1 MQKSMNAKANSPNRK
16 ATIEEGEAFSA
27 MNSCAPRAADCQRQ
41 LDKSATDRQPSKSS
55 HDQSHY
61 YGYIDLDAS
70 FCAGV
75 RAAYLVLFRVEA
87 GEDHVCRDG
96 LVAAEHL
103 TDIFGR
109 ERVEQR
115 RPLRHLRR

>member
-1 MQKSMNAKANSPNRK
+1 
-16 ATIEEGEAFSA
+16 

-41 LDKSATDRQPSKSS
+41 LDKSATDRQQSEMSS
-55 HDQSHY
+55 HDQSHHSDY
-61 YGYIDLDAS
+61 LEVDLDAS

-87 GEDHVCRDG
+87 GEDHVRRDG

-103 TDIFGR
+103 ADIFGR